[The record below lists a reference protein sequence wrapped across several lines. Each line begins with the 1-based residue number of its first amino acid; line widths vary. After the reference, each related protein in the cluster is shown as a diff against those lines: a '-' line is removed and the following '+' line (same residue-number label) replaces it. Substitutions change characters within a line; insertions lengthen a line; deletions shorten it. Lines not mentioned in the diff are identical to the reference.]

1 MIKRK
6 KNLLTAQLILFALGI
21 LIIFFT
27 YYNREQ
33 TSQIITLENKKKID
47 NTLTTQDEND
57 GDIFYNIQY
66 SGIDIS
72 GNRYI
77 LNAKE
82 AINNNIDPELV
93 AMKFVEVNFYFKDDT
108 VLNVLSDKGVYNNI
122 TLDMLFENNV
132 RAYYE
137 GSELIADKA
146 NFSNLNSYLEVSEN
160 VTVTDKRGVVA
171 ADKLLFDIKK
181 QQLDIIS
188 FNNNKINA
196 KIDVK

>member
-6 KNLLTAQLILFALGI
+6 KNLLAAQIILFALGI

-47 NTLTTQDEND
+47 NTLTTDESES
-57 GDIFYNIQY
+57 DIFYNIQY
-66 SGIDIS
+66 SGIDLS

-196 KIDVK
+196 KIDLK

>member
-1 MIKRK
+1 VIKRK
-6 KNLLTAQLILFALGI
+6 KNLLAAQIILFALGI

-47 NTLTTQDEND
+47 NTLTTDESES
-57 GDIFYNIQY
+57 DIFYNIQY
-66 SGIDIS
+66 SGIDLS

-160 VTVTDKRGVVA
+160 VTVNDKRGVVT

-196 KIDVK
+196 KIDLK

>member
-47 NTLTTQDEND
+47 NTLTTDESES
-57 GDIFYNIQY
+57 DIFYNIQY
-66 SGIDIS
+66 SGIDLS

-160 VTVTDKRGVVA
+160 VTVNDKRGVVT

>member
-6 KNLLTAQLILFALGI
+6 KNLLAARIILFALGI

-47 NTLTTQDEND
+47 NTLTTDESES
-57 GDIFYNIQY
+57 DIFYNIQY
-66 SGIDIS
+66 SGIDLS

-160 VTVTDKRGVVA
+160 VTVNDKRGVVT

-196 KIDVK
+196 KINLQ

>member
-6 KNLLTAQLILFALGI
+6 KNLLAAQIILFALGI

-47 NTLTTQDEND
+47 NTLTTDESES
-57 GDIFYNIQY
+57 DIFYNIQY
-66 SGIDIS
+66 SGIDLS

-160 VTVTDKRGVVA
+160 VTVNDKRGVVT

-196 KIDVK
+196 KIDLK

>member
-6 KNLLTAQLILFALGI
+6 KNLLAAQIILFALGI

-47 NTLTTQDEND
+47 NTLTTDESES
-57 GDIFYNIQY
+57 DIFYNIQY
-66 SGIDIS
+66 SGIDLS

>member
-1 MIKRK
+1 VIKRK
-6 KNLLTAQLILFALGI
+6 KNLLAAQIILFVLGI

-33 TSQIITLENKKKID
+33 TSQIITLENKEKID
-47 NTLTTQDEND
+47 NTLTTDESD
-57 GDIFYNIQY
+57 SDIFYNIQY
-66 SGIDIS
+66 SGIDLS

-160 VTVTDKRGVVA
+160 VIVTDKRGVVA

-196 KIDVK
+196 KIDLE

>member
-6 KNLLTAQLILFALGI
+6 KNLLAAQIILFALGI

-47 NTLTTQDEND
+47 NTLTTDESD
-57 GDIFYNIQY
+57 TDIFYNIQY
-66 SGIDIS
+66 SGIDLS

-160 VTVTDKRGVVA
+160 VTVNDKRGLVT

-196 KIDVK
+196 KIDLK

>member
-1 MIKRK
+1 VIKRK

-66 SGIDIS
+66 SGIDLS

-82 AINNNIDPELV
+82 AINNNTDPELV

>member
-6 KNLLTAQLILFALGI
+6 KNLLAAQIILFVIGV

-27 YYNREQ
+27 YYNRQQ

-47 NTLTTQDEND
+47 NTLTTDESD
-57 GDIFYNIQY
+57 TDIFYNIQY
-66 SGIDIS
+66 SGIDLS

-82 AINNNIDPELV
+82 AINNNTDPELV

>member
-6 KNLLTAQLILFALGI
+6 KNLLAAQIILFALGI

-47 NTLTTQDEND
+47 NTLTTDESD
-57 GDIFYNIQY
+57 SDIFYNIQY
-66 SGIDIS
+66 SGIDLS

-196 KIDVK
+196 KIDLK

>member
-1 MIKRK
+1 VIKRK
-6 KNLLTAQLILFALGI
+6 KNLLAAQIILFALGI

-47 NTLTTQDEND
+47 NTLTTDESES
-57 GDIFYNIQY
+57 DIFYNIQY
-66 SGIDIS
+66 SGIDLS

-196 KIDVK
+196 KIDLK

>member
-66 SGIDIS
+66 SGIDLS

-122 TLDMLFENNV
+122 TLDMLFEDNV

-160 VTVTDKRGVVA
+160 VTVTDKRGVVV

-181 QQLDIIS
+181 QLLNIIS

-196 KIDVK
+196 KINLK

>member
-1 MIKRK
+1 VIKRK
-6 KNLLTAQLILFALGI
+6 KNLLAAQIILFALGI

-47 NTLTTQDEND
+47 NTLTTDESES
-57 GDIFYNIQY
+57 DIFYNIQY
-66 SGIDIS
+66 SGIDLS

>member
-6 KNLLTAQLILFALGI
+6 KNLLFAQIILFALGI

-33 TSQIITLENKKKID
+33 TSQIITLENKKKIN

-66 SGIDIS
+66 SGIDLS

-160 VTVTDKRGVVA
+160 VTVSDKRGEVV
-171 ADKLLFDIKK
+171 ADKLFFDIKK
-181 QQLDIIS
+181 QKLNIKS

-196 KIDVK
+196 KVDLK

>member
-66 SGIDIS
+66 SGIDLS

-93 AMKFVEVNFYFKDDT
+93 TMKFVEVNFYFKDDT

-171 ADKLLFDIKK
+171 ADKLLFNIKK

>member
-6 KNLLTAQLILFALGI
+6 KNLLTAQIILFVLGV

-33 TSQIITLENKKKID
+33 SSQIITLENKKKID
-47 NTLTTQDEND
+47 NTLSTKDESD
-57 GDIFYNIQY
+57 SDIFYNIQY
-66 SGIDIS
+66 SGIDLS

-93 AMKFVEVNFYFKDDT
+93 VMKFVEVNFYFKDET

>member
-6 KNLLTAQLILFALGI
+6 KNLLAAQIILFVLGI

-33 TSQIITLENKKKID
+33 TSQIITLENKEKID
-47 NTLTTQDEND
+47 NTLTTDESD
-57 GDIFYNIQY
+57 SDIFYNIQY
-66 SGIDIS
+66 SGIDLS

-160 VTVTDKRGVVA
+160 VIVTDKRGVVA

-196 KIDVK
+196 KIDLE

>member
-6 KNLLTAQLILFALGI
+6 KNLLTAQIILFVLGV

-33 TSQIITLENKKKID
+33 SSQIITLENKKKID
-47 NTLTTQDEND
+47 NTLSTKDESD
-57 GDIFYNIQY
+57 SDIFYNIQY
-66 SGIDIS
+66 SGIDLS

-93 AMKFVEVNFYFKDDT
+93 VMKFVEVNFYFKDET

-122 TLDMLFENNV
+122 TLDMLFEDNV

-160 VTVTDKRGVVA
+160 VTVTDKRGVVV

-181 QQLDIIS
+181 QLLNIIS

-196 KIDVK
+196 KINLK

>member
-6 KNLLTAQLILFALGI
+6 KNLLTAQIILFVLGV

-33 TSQIITLENKKKID
+33 PSQIITLENKKKID
-47 NTLTTQDEND
+47 NTLSTQDESES
-57 GDIFYNIQY
+57 DIFYNIQY
-66 SGIDIS
+66 SGIDLS

-93 AMKFVEVNFYFKDDT
+93 AMKFVEVNFYFKDET
-108 VLNVLSDKGVYNNI
+108 VLNVLSDKGIYNNI
-122 TLDMLFENNV
+122 TLDMLFEDNV

-160 VTVTDKRGVVA
+160 VTVTDKRGVVV

-181 QQLDIIS
+181 QLLNIIS

-196 KIDVK
+196 KINLK

>member
-47 NTLTTQDEND
+47 NALTTQDEND

-66 SGIDIS
+66 SGIDLS

>member
-66 SGIDIS
+66 SGIDLS

-82 AINNNIDPELV
+82 AINNNTDPELV

>member
-47 NTLTTQDEND
+47 NTLTTDESES
-57 GDIFYNIQY
+57 DIFYNIQY
-66 SGIDIS
+66 SGIDLS

-160 VTVTDKRGVVA
+160 VTVNDKRGVVT

-196 KIDVK
+196 KIDLK

>member
-6 KNLLTAQLILFALGI
+6 KNLLAAQIILFALGI

-47 NTLTTQDEND
+47 NTLTTDESD
-57 GDIFYNIQY
+57 TDIFYNIQY
-66 SGIDIS
+66 SGIDLS

-82 AINNNIDPELV
+82 AINNNTDPELV

-196 KIDVK
+196 KIDLK

>member
-47 NTLTTQDEND
+47 NTLTTDESES
-57 GDIFYNIQY
+57 DIFYNIQY
-66 SGIDIS
+66 SGIDLS

>member
-47 NTLTTQDEND
+47 NTLTTDESD
-57 GDIFYNIQY
+57 TDIFYNIQY
-66 SGIDIS
+66 SGIDLS

-82 AINNNIDPELV
+82 AINNNTDPELV

>member
-47 NTLTTQDEND
+47 NTLTTDESD
-57 GDIFYNIQY
+57 TDIFYNIQY
-66 SGIDIS
+66 SGIDLS

>member
-66 SGIDIS
+66 SGIDLS

>member
-1 MIKRK
+1 
-6 KNLLTAQLILFALGI
+6 
-21 LIIFFT
+21 
-27 YYNREQ
+27 
-33 TSQIITLENKKKID
+33 
-47 NTLTTQDEND
+47 
-57 GDIFYNIQY
+57 
-66 SGIDIS
+66 
-72 GNRYI
+72 
-77 LNAKE
+77 
-82 AINNNIDPELV
+82 
-93 AMKFVEVNFYFKDDT
+93 MKFVEVNFYFKDDT

-160 VTVTDKRGVVA
+160 VTVNDKRGVVT

-196 KIDVK
+196 KIDLK